1 MIRPLACLV
10 IGLVAGCAKTTPP
23 PQPQPQPA
31 PQPAVRADTV
41 TAPDKPLLEP
51 APVVTPR
58 VYAPVRLAFVG
69 DINLGTETL
78 PDGVPPDS
86 GRALLSRARP
96 NLTGDLVVGNFEG
109 VLADTGT
116 SVKCLLPLSPG
127 EKRRRR
133 LKGDTVSVT
142 TRSNCYAFRTPTMLA
157 PRLVEAGFTHM
168 NLANNH
174 ANDLGPAG
182 RQSTEAT
189 LRSLG
194 VRLYGPVGQI
204 SVDSIRRGD
213 SLTTVALV
221 GFTTYPYAY
230 NLLDIERSAAVVDS
244 IRPLVDLLLVT
255 FHGGTEGVKALRTG
269 EAAESLGREPRG
281 DLRRWARAVI
291 DAGADAV
298 IGHGPHVL
306 RGVEFYRDRLIAY
319 SLGNFATYRGFNLSG
334 PLGITAVLQLEFSP
348 DRTLHTARL
357 IPMRQLPREGP
368 FPDPDRAAVHLM
380 QRLSREDF
388 GVTAAVITDSGEILP
403 PSSNSVRTGT

>member
-1 MIRPLACLV
+1 VRQNCRWLI
-10 IGLVAGCAKTTPP
+10 LVAVLGCAKSAPP
-23 PQPQPQPA
+23 PSPQPIPA
-31 PQPAVRADTV
+31 AQRADTS
-41 TAPDKPLLEP
+41 APPSPLIEP
-51 APVVTPR
+51 TPAAVR
-58 VYAPVRLAFVG
+58 LYAPVRLAFVG

-78 PDGVPPDS
+78 PDGVPPDT
-86 GRALLSRARP
+86 GHALLRRARP
-96 NLTGDLVVGNFEG
+96 SLTGDLVVGNFEG

-116 SVKCLLPLSPG
+116 SVKCLVPLSTR

-174 ANDLGPAG
+174 ANDLGLAG
-182 RQSTEAT
+182 RYSTEAT
-189 LRSLG
+189 LRALG

-306 RGVEFYRDRLIAY
+306 RGIEFYNDRLIAY

-334 PLGITAVLQLEFSP
+334 PLGITAVLQLEFSSQ
-348 DRTLHTARL
+348 RTLRSARL
-357 IPMRQLPREGP
+357 APMRQLPREGP
-368 FPDPDRAAVHLM
+368 FPDADREAIHLIR
-380 QRLSREDF
+380 RLSREDF
-388 GVTAAVITDSGEILP
+388 GSTAAVITDSGEILP
-403 PSSNSVRTGT
+403 PSSDSVKAGI

>member
-1 MIRPLACLV
+1 MNRHFAWLV
-10 IGLVAGCAKTTPP
+10 IGLVAGCAKAPPP
-23 PQPQPQPA
+23 PQPQPAPPPA
-31 PQPAVRADTV
+31 ARVDTV
-41 TAPDKPLLEP
+41 AAPDNPLLEP
-51 APVVTPR
+51 PPVVATR

-69 DINLGTETL
+69 DINLGTTTL

-86 GRALLSRARP
+86 GHALLQHARP
-96 NLTGDLVVGNFEG
+96 HLTGDLVVGNFEG

-116 SVKCLLPLSPG
+116 SVKCLVPLTTR
-127 EKRRRR
+127 EKRRRP
-133 LKGDTVSVT
+133 KGDTVSVRA
-142 TRSNCYAFRTPTMLA
+142 RSNCYAFRTPTMLA
-157 PRLVEAGFTHM
+157 PRLVDAGFTHM

-174 ANDLGPAG
+174 ANDLGAAG
-182 RQSTEAT
+182 RQSTETT
-189 LRSLG
+189 LRGLG

-230 NLLDIERSAAVVDS
+230 DLLDIERSAAVVDS
-244 IRPLVDLLLVT
+244 IRPSVDLLLVT
-255 FHGGTEGVKALRTG
+255 FHGGTEGVKALHTG

-306 RGVEFYRDRLIAY
+306 RGIEFYRDRLIAY

-334 PLGITAVLQLEFSP
+334 PLGITAVLQLEFSAG
-348 DRTLHTARL
+348 RTLRTARL

-368 FPDPDRAAVHLM
+368 FPDPDNTAIHLVR
-380 QRLSREDF
+380 RLSLEDF
-388 GVTAAVITDSGEILP
+388 GSTAAVINDRGEIRAP
-403 PSSNSVRTGT
+403 PIPSP

>member
-1 MIRPLACLV
+1 MRLF
-10 IGLVAGCAKTTPP
+10 
-23 PQPQPQPA
+23 
-31 PQPAVRADTV
+31 
-41 TAPDKPLLEP
+41 
-51 APVVTPR
+51 
-58 VYAPVRLAFVG
+58 APVRLAFVG

-78 PDGVPPDS
+78 ADGVPPDS
-86 GRALLSRARP
+86 GHALLRRARP
-96 NLTGDLVVGNFEG
+96 SLTGDLVVGNFEG

-116 SVKCLLPLSPG
+116 SVKCLVPLSAG

-174 ANDLGPAG
+174 ANDLGLAG

-189 LRSLG
+189 LRALG
-194 VRLYGPVGQI
+194 VRLYGPIGQI
-204 SVDSIRRGD
+204 TVDSIRRGD

-244 IRPLVDLLLVT
+244 IRPMVDLLLVT

-306 RGVEFYRDRLIAY
+306 RGVEFYRQRLIAY

-334 PLGITAVLQLEFSP
+334 PLGVTAVLHLEFSP
-348 DRTLHTARL
+348 DRTLHKARL

-368 FPDPDRAAVHLM
+368 FPDPEREAVHLM

-388 GVTAAVITDSGEILP
+388 GPTAAVITDSGEILP
-403 PSSNSVRTGT
+403 PPASSVETGT

>member
-1 MIRPLACLV
+1 VNRHLAWLV
-10 IGLVAGCAKTTPP
+10 IGLVAGCAKATPP
-23 PQPQPQPA
+23 PQPQPA
-31 PQPAVRADTV
+31 PPPAVRVDTV
-41 TAPDKPLLEP
+41 AAPENPLLELP
-51 APVVTPR
+51 PVVAAR

-69 DINLGTETL
+69 DINLGTTTL

-86 GRALLSRARP
+86 GHALLQRARP
-96 NLTGDLVVGNFEG
+96 HLTGDLVVGNFEG

-116 SVKCLLPLSPG
+116 SVKCLVPLTAS
-127 EKRRRR
+127 EKRRRPKR
-133 LKGDTVSVT
+133 DTVSVR

-157 PRLVEAGFTHM
+157 PRLVDAGFTHM

-174 ANDLGPAG
+174 ANDLGLAG
-182 RQSTEAT
+182 RQSTETT
-189 LRSLG
+189 LRALG
-194 VRLYGPVGQI
+194 VRLYGPLGQV

-244 IRPLVDLLLVT
+244 IRPTVDLLLVT
-255 FHGGTEGVKALRTG
+255 FHGGTEGVKALRTR

-281 DLRRWARAVI
+281 DLRRWARAVV

-306 RGVEFYRDRLIAY
+306 RGIEFYRERLIAY

-348 DRTLHTARL
+348 GRTLRAARL
-357 IPMRQLPREGP
+357 VPMRQLPREGP
-368 FPDPDRAAVHLM
+368 FPDPDRQAVPLIR
-380 QRLSREDF
+380 RLSREDF
-388 GVTAAVITDSGEILP
+388 GPTAAVITDSGEILP
-403 PSSNSVRTGT
+403 PHSANP